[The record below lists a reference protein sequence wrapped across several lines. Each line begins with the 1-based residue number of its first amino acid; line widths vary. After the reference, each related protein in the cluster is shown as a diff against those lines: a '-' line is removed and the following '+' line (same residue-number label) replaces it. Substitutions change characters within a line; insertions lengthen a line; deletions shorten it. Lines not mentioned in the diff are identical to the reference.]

1 MDLKDF
7 DIEMRIPPEKLSTAQ
22 LSNDIMVFAMLQTI
36 SCQLSE
42 LLSLDSQKPVT
53 DVVAFYDKL
62 AQSFFEKH
70 RLALLAKYGA

>member
-1 MDLKDF
+1 
-7 DIEMRIPPEKLSTAQ
+7 
-22 LSNDIMVFAMLQTI
+22 MVFAMLQTI

-42 LLSLDSQKPVT
+42 LLSLGSQKPVA